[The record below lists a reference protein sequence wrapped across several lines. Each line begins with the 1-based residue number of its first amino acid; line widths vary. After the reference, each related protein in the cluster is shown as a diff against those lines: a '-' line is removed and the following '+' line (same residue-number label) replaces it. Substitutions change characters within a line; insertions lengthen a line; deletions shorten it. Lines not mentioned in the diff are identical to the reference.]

1 MRAPL
6 EFETCQAFFHFLFFS
21 SYRSLLE
28 ATIMNQTSK
37 QHETKKRITLDSIP
51 EDVALVVAQEVK
63 SWATIEGSL
72 EEKERA
78 RKWVSRF
85 GYHFYLCFKASELTK
100 VKYSLFILLQ

>member
-1 MRAPL
+1 MPGI
-6 EFETCQAFFHFLFFS
+6 FS
-21 SYRSLLE
+21 LSLLLFLPLTPRSHDHE
-28 ATIMNQTSK
+28 SNEQATRNQ
-37 QHETKKRITLDSIP
+37 ETNPLDSIP